1 MKRTPEKLG
10 KAFAGRLDDVKDM
23 FVDRGDVVD
32 VLALGVLSR
41 EHVLVVGPPGTA
53 KSRLLERFCRLLETK
68 PFSYLLTRF
77 TEPAEIFG
85 SIDVKEF
92 QDNSVYKINTAGMLP
107 EARIAHLD
115 EVFRGSSA
123 ILNTLLSLIN
133 ERTFHTGQT
142 VLRSPLISLVGSAN
156 EIPNDPELEAF
167 SDRFLLRCIVQ
178 YVGDDDLDDV
188 LTQGWKDEQNR
199 IKADVSS
206 DDDRW
211 DRELVPLQ
219 PAELAD
225 LQQAV
230 GKVELAPVRATYTKI
245 LRSLRAEGVTFSDR
259 RAVKAQKVFA
269 ASALLRGRMT
279 ADESDLA
286 RMVHLWTDLADEGTL
301 RRIVADHGVPVDAPG
316 SGARDPVLIKIDL
329 RSIAR
334 LRDQATTG
342 AELQK
347 LAQDN
352 KRLAHELRRQ
362 HPGEAD
368 LIKAVEQ
375 EQIALITKLR
385 ELDPERWLS

>member
-167 SDRFLLRCIVQ
+167 SDRFLLRCTVQ

-286 RMVHLWTDLADEGTL
+286 RLVHLWTDLSDESTL
-301 RRIVADHGVPVDAPG
+301 RRIVADHGVPVEAPG

-334 LRDQATTG
+334 LREQATTG

-352 KRLAHELRRQ
+352 KRLAHELRQ